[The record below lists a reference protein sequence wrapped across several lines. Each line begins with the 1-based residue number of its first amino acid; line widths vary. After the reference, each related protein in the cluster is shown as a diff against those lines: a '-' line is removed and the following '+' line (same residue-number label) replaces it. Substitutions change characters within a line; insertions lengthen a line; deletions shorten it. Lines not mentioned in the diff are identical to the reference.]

1 MAIPASE
8 LILNPDGS
16 VYHLHLRPEQIASTI
31 ITVGDPDRVD
41 TVTSHFDTITHTVQR
56 REFKTTT
63 GTYKGKE
70 ITVISTGIG
79 TDNIDIVF
87 NELDALV
94 NIDLK
99 TRKVKDT
106 HTSLDI
112 IRIGTSGAIQE
123 DISIDTFLLSD
134 MAIGLDALLHFYD
147 SAHIQHPEI
156 QKAFVTHMN
165 WSLQKSEPYIVS
177 CDRNLASHFMSD
189 QIIKGVTATNI
200 GFYAPQGRVLRLQTS
215 DPDMNKKLGEF
226 RFRES
231 KITNL
236 EMETAGIYGLAKLL
250 GHRAISLNAILA
262 NRATGIFSDQPSVT
276 VNNLITYTLN
286 RIATM

>member
-123 DISIDTFLLSD
+123 DISIDAFLLSD

-147 SAHIQHPEI
+147 STHIQHPEI

-165 WSLQKSEPYIVS
+165 WSAQKSEPYIVT
-177 CDRNLASHFMSD
+177 CDRDLASHFLSN

-262 NRATGIFSDQPSVT
+262 NRATGIFSNQPSET
-276 VNNLITYTLN
+276 VNNLIIYTLN

>member
-1 MAIPASE
+1 MTIPASE

-16 VYHLHLRPEQIASTI
+16 VYHLHLHPEQIASTI

-123 DISIDTFLLSD
+123 DISIDAFLLSD

-147 SAHIQHPEI
+147 STHIQHPEI

-165 WSLQKSEPYIVS
+165 WSAQKSEPYIVT
-177 CDRNLASHFMSD
+177 CDRDLASHFLSN
-189 QIIKGVTATNI
+189 QVIKGVTATNI

-250 GHRAISLNAILA
+250 EHRAISLNAILA
-262 NRATGIFSDQPSVT
+262 NRATGIFSNQPSET
-276 VNNLITYTLN
+276 VNSLIIYTLN